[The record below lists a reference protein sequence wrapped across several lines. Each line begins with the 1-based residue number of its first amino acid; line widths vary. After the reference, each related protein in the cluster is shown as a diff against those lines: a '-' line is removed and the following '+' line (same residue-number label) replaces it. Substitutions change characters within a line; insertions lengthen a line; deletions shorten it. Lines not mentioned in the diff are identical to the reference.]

1 MQWRGNVSFF
11 DRLGDLKE
19 EQLKR
24 STSLTWVHCKKGD
37 KRFWKVVRFGLL
49 FICLPVWCLL
59 VFRVV
64 SLFGWRGRERS
75 LPSCLDYSIFLE
87 DAFASWRSRLV
98 GHCVL
103 GITITSQCPSPSCS
117 INGYQTLRECLRT
130 TEEIT
135 WDGQVI
141 HLAGGGGGRGRVAIP
156 LVTSCLRNWN
166 VLKHRWTSTNHKP
179 FSFTMTIFLTRM
191 IYSRPFK
198 AIERLQGFLPE
209 YWRSSQRR
217 KKLRAVSC
225 EELPWRAQVQI
236 CTNMFWC

>member
-1 MQWRGNVSFF
+1 MQWRGNVSLC
-11 DRLGDLKE
+11 DRLGDSKE

-87 DAFASWRSRLV
+87 DAFASWRSRFSGSLCF
-98 GHCVL
+98 GHNNYLTVPL
-103 GITITSQCPSPSCS
+103 PILQYKWVPNSQGMFT
-117 INGYQTLRECLRT
+117 NHWGDNLRWT
-130 TEEIT
+130 
-135 WDGQVI
+135 GNPF
-141 HLAGGGGGRGRVAIP
+141 GGGGGRGGVAIP

>member
-1 MQWRGNVSFF
+1 MQWRGNVSLC
-11 DRLGDLKE
+11 DRLGDSKE

-87 DAFASWRSRLV
+87 DAFASWRSRFSGSLCF
-98 GHCVL
+98 GHNNYLTVPL
-103 GITITSQCPSPSCS
+103 PILQYKWVPNSQGMFT
-117 INGYQTLRECLRT
+117 NHWGDNLRWT
-130 TEEIT
+130 
-135 WDGQVI
+135 GNPFG
-141 HLAGGGGGRGRVAIP
+141 GGGGGRGGVAIP